1 MKKGEKERKDNRCN
15 LYVKNFWG
23 PLADEDVLDDEN
35 RKLKE
40 EEMYAQ
46 LKEWFSENG
55 RNIISIFV
63 KIDVERK
70 APYAFI
76 SFENNQ

>member
-1 MKKGEKERKDNRCN
+1 M
-15 LYVKNFWG
+15 YVKNFWG
-23 PLADEDVLDDEN
+23 PLADEDVLDDDN
-35 RKLKE
+35 RKNKE
-40 EEMYAQ
+40 EEMYVQ

-76 SFENNQ
+76 SFENN

>member
-1 MKKGEKERKDNRCN
+1 M
-15 LYVKNFWG
+15 YVKNFWG
-23 PLADEDVLDDEN
+23 PLADEDVLDDDN
-35 RKLKE
+35 RKNKE

-76 SFENNQ
+76 SFENN